1 MSLKTLVKPKFWDHE
16 DVAAGPYRH
25 LFNFRLI
32 WKQAVYLTVFVTL
45 TPLIFMAAIGYR
57 ISKESTDSEIV
68 LRTVRLV
75 SNTRRSITYFLD
87 ERKAALDF
95 VVHDNSFDDLNDP
108 RRLARLLENL
118 KTAFG
123 GFTDVGVI
131 DSSGVQRAYVGPY
144 PLEGVNYHDEEWF
157 RQVME
162 QGIYISDVFM
172 GFRQV
177 PHLVIAIRHRCHD
190 GSCYILRATLDT
202 AKFNELLYELDV
214 SGRGDAFLVNH
225 DGVMQT
231 PSRYYGKVLDQ
242 LNLPIPDFSERSEVM
257 HYNPSDYQSLLIGYA
272 YIEQTPFILMIVKEK
287 DELLKP
293 WRQAQMKILM
303 FLAISIGVI
312 LVVILGVCTFLV
324 NKIFEADQRR
334 VAALHRVE
342 YENKMASIGRL
353 AAGVAHEIN
362 NPLAIIS
369 EKAGLIQDIFT
380 IKEQYARDEKL
391 LGLVDSILKAVER
404 GATITRRLLSFARHM
419 GGESNFQRLHIGDV
433 IEEVVGFLSKEAM
446 HRSIE
451 LSVRVSPD
459 VPDFECDRGRLQ
471 QILLNLLNNAFAA
484 VNDGGHVA
492 ISVERRDEDHIRLI
506 VSDDGCGIPESD
518 LKRIFEPFFS
528 TKAQQGGT
536 GLGLSITY
544 GLVKEL
550 GGDIQVESRVGQG
563 TTFSITLPIT
573 GGKDRGGAN
582 AGAVG
587 G

>member
-1 MSLKTLVKPKFWDHE
+1 MFLKTLVKPKFWDHE

-32 WKQAVYLTVFVTL
+32 WKQAVCLMVFVTL

-57 ISKESTDSEIV
+57 ISKESTDSEIL

-75 SNTRRSITYFLD
+75 SNTRRSITYFVD

-108 RRLARLLENL
+108 GRLARLLENL

-131 DSSGVQRAYVGPY
+131 DSNGVQRAYVGPY

-157 RQVME
+157 RQVVE
-162 QGIYISDVFM
+162 QGIYISDVFL

-225 DGVMQT
+225 DGVIQT
-231 PSRYYGKVLDQ
+231 PSRYYGKVLDK

-257 HYNPSDYQSLLIGYA
+257 HYNPSDHQSLLIGYA
-272 YIEQTPFILMIVKEK
+272 YIEQTPFILMIVKQK

-293 WRQAQMKILM
+293 WRQAQLKILM

-380 IKEQYARDEKL
+380 IKQQYARDEKL

-433 IEEVVGFLSKEAM
+433 IEEVAGFLSKEAM
-446 HRSIE
+446 HRSVE
-451 LSVRVSPD
+451 LSVTVSPD

-492 ISVERRDEDHIRLI
+492 ISVERLDEDHIRLV

-563 TTFSITLPIT
+563 TTFLITLPIT